1 MKQVRSYQL
10 TGVAPLMMHCGQ
22 LADPLN
28 RWTKALKAVTGKRMK
43 TEADHEEMAR
53 IEWFGSLYLERGAPC
68 IPGIAMQATLINA
81 AKTLKKGPKAKAGL
95 VCESNFPLIYDG
107 PTDPQSLWND
117 ERFRDRTA
125 MVVERSRVM
134 RTRPVF
140 PAWSATIS
148 VAFNDELLNASDVD
162 AFVAIGGHTVG
173 LLESR
178 PRFGR
183 YISHVVVPS

>member
-1 MKQVRSYQL
+1 
-10 TGVAPLMMHCGQ
+10 MMHCGQ

-28 RWTKALKAVTGKRMK
+28 RWTKAIKAISGKRMK
-43 TEADHEEMAR
+43 TEADHEEIAR
-53 IEWFGSLYLERGAPC
+53 LEWLGSLYLDEGQPC
-68 IPGIAMQATLINA
+68 IPASGMQATLINA

-95 VCESNFPLIYDG
+95 VCETNFRLTYDG
-107 PTDPQSLWND
+107 PTDPMELWND
-117 ERFRDRTA
+117 ERFRDRTP

-140 PAWSATIS
+140 FPWSVQICI
-148 VAFNDELLNASDVD
+148 AFNDELLNSSDID
-162 AFVAIGGHTVG
+162 AFVAIGGHTIG

-183 YISHVVVPS
+183 YQSMPL

>member
-1 MKQVRSYQL
+1 MKQIRQYTL
-10 TGVAPLMMHCGQ
+10 TGVVPIMMHSGQ

-28 RWTKALKAVTGKRMK
+28 RWSKAIKAISGKRMK

-53 IEWFGSLYLERGAPC
+53 LEWFGSLYLDNGSPC

-81 AKTLKKGPKAKAGL
+81 SKTLKKGPKAKAGL
-95 VCESNFPLIYDG
+95 LCETNFPLVYDG
-107 PTDPQSLWND
+107 PADPQKLWLD

-125 MVVERSRVM
+125 MVVQQARVM

-140 PAWSATIS
+140 PEWSATIAI
-148 VAFNDELLNASDVD
+148 AFNDELLNIADVD
-162 AFVAIGGHTVG
+162 AFVAIGGHTIG

-183 YISHVVVPS
+183 YQSQVITN

>member
-1 MKQVRSYQL
+1 
-10 TGVAPLMMHCGQ
+10 MMHCGQ

-53 IEWFGSLYLERGAPC
+53 LEWLGSLYLQDGQPC

-95 VCESNFPLIYDG
+95 LCESNFTLVYDG
-107 PTDPQSLWND
+107 PTDPATLWED

-134 RTRPVF
+134 RTRPIFF
-140 PAWSATIS
+140 PWSVSIS
-148 VAFNDELLNASDVD
+148 VAFNDELLNVSDVN
-162 AFVAIGGHTVG
+162 AFVAIGGHTIG

-178 PRFGR
+178 PRYGR
-183 YISHVVVPS
+183 YTGEPLP